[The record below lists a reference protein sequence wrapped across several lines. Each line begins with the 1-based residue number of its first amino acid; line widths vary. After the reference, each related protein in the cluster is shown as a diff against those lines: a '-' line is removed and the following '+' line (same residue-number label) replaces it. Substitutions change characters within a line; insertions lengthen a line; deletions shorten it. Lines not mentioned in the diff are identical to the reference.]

1 VITLFLWLES
11 YGHPR
16 TFWRLLI
23 FSGGSRAH
31 SQASTRLVDYED
43 FTYLIFF
50 LHFLWMTLFN
60 SHRLGLL
67 ALFSIS
73 SCGDDLVEGDLEGKH
88 IASFNSKRVTL
99 ELVGSFLAFELKENC
114 SRYLIRT
121 LVSLKQGG
129 FLVSNVGH

>member
-1 VITLFLWLES
+1 M
-11 YGHPR
+11 
-16 TFWRLLI
+16 
-23 FSGGSRAH
+23 A
-31 SQASTRLVDYED
+31 
-43 FTYLIFF
+43 
-50 LHFLWMTLFN
+50 LFN

-67 ALFSIS
+67 ASFSIS
-73 SCGDDLVEGDLEGKH
+73 SCGDVLAEGDLEGKH
-88 IASFNSKRVTL
+88 IASFNLKRVSL